1 MDASQTLSRLREGL
15 SPEEKTATFEL
26 VGNSLRNEFNRL
38 DVDAQNIIQNFV
50 IPEFMTLKTDQETTP
65 YAIQLFRCLCNF
77 VAENDA
83 NRLLVFESG
92 IVGTLS
98 STLKN
103 SSPKIISLGSTLL
116 QNLILDNGDLI
127 NTMLQKY
134 NDIVEILVSILLRNG
149 FENTQLVISCLEEI
163 GQTLNHTHT
172 SILSLQTLAQLVHRI
187 KVCLESG
194 EIDNDTQAQL
204 FYILECL
211 SVLDDY
217 DFSSA
222 AYPAMVHEFFVIID
236 LVYGGENMETDQRYL
251 LCNML
256 FNAVGNL
263 SGNPKNDNV
272 STRVVCDYNLNN
284 PYVEI
289 LAMVIL
295 GNSINST
302 EDRNDVVKLLSSKG
316 IESSS
321 LLRILEQEHPQT
333 GLFSLQGWFLIGKLC
348 TDETFAE
355 SILQSKASIE
365 RLVEGYIT
373 LPPPVTNYYK
383 TGLLLVVKF
392 FQRMFSSITDTSK
405 LAELPMLVMKW
416 AAATDSPET
425 KDIRISLE
433 LAIFKLIEKNVTN
446 IADNYTEL
454 LLNLESVEDSQIP
467 LYYVQ
472 EKVKV
477 LSMLIA
483 NKNSYVLTHP
493 ELNKVVDQMVAASN
507 TDDVIK
513 NPILVNNINFLL
525 AKMTQ
530 YANDTENDMR

>member
-15 SPEEKTATFEL
+15 SPEEKTETFKL
-26 VGNSLRNEFNRL
+26 VGDSLRNEYNRL
-38 DVDAQNIIQNFV
+38 DVDVQNIIQNFV
-50 IPEFMTLKTDQETTP
+50 IPEFMTLKAEQETTP
-65 YAIQLFRCLCNF
+65 YAIQLFRCLCNY
-77 VAENDA
+77 VADNDA

-103 SSPKIISLGSTLL
+103 SSPKITSLGCTLL
-116 QNLILDNGDLI
+116 QNLVLDNSDI
-127 NTMLQKY
+127 ANAMLQKY
-134 NDIVEILVSILLRNG
+134 NDIVEILVSILLRSG
-149 FENTQLVISCLEEI
+149 FENTDLAISCLEEI
-163 GQTLNHTHT
+163 GQTLNHTRT
-172 SILSLQTLAQLVHRI
+172 SILSLQTLARLVHRI
-187 KVCLESG
+187 KVSLQNG

-222 AYPAMVHEFFVIID
+222 AYPVMVHEFFVIID
-236 LVYGGENMETDQRYL
+236 LVYGSTNMETEQKYL

-256 FNAVGNL
+256 FNSVGNL

-272 STRVVCDYNLNN
+272 STRVVCDYELNN
-284 PYVEI
+284 PYAEI

-302 EDRNDVVKLLSSKG
+302 EDRNDVIKLLSSKG
-316 IESSS
+316 IESSR
-321 LLRILEQEHPQT
+321 LLKILEEEHPQT

-348 TDETFAE
+348 NDEVFAE
-355 SILQSKASIE
+355 SILQSKASIK
-365 RLVEGYIT
+365 RLIEGYT
-373 LPPPVTNYYK
+373 LLPPPVTNYYK

-392 FQRMFSSITDTSK
+392 LQRVFSLITDASK
-405 LAELPMLVMKW
+405 LAELPTLVIKW
-416 AAATDSPET
+416 AAATNSPQT
-425 KDIRISLE
+425 KDISMSLE
-433 LAIFKLIEKNVTN
+433 LVIFKLIEKNATN
-446 IADNYTEL
+446 IANNYTEL
-454 LLNLESVEDSQIP
+454 LFKSDPGDSQLP

-483 NKNSYVLTHP
+483 NKNSYVLAHS
-493 ELNKVVDQMVAASN
+493 ELNKVVDQLVTVSN
-507 TDDVIK
+507 TDDGSK
-513 NPILVNNINFLL
+513 NPVLVNNINFLL

-530 YANDTENDMR
+530 HANDTENDMR